1 MFAAAK
7 LLIFFQFSHVV
18 SLKLCNFA
26 GMNEETRIHIKAEA
40 LRHMPDKMLVGTFN
54 RLCEQSEDARNT
66 TKELRR
72 LSKMVLL
79 QAVNLILIGL
89 AFIIAILSTR
99 Q

>member
-1 MFAAAK
+1 
-7 LLIFFQFSHVV
+7 
-18 SLKLCNFA
+18 
-26 GMNEETRIHIKAEA
+26 MNEETMLHTEAEA

-66 TKELRR
+66 TKELQR
-72 LSKMVLL
+72 LYKMVLL